1 MNAKLSFPKFSQYPY
16 YERIEKAIA
25 SSINSIYIDV
35 DVAADVNI
43 DDVCVNVLTHN
54 QNYIEIFIADND
66 FKNIAFLVNPSSDE
80 LSITVLFENEH
91 SLIDTPI
98 DINVVLPKRIF
109 TTLSI
114 NSRIANIFIDE
125 FVYAKKINIE
135 GKSCNVLSLA
145 SFSNITINNV
155 NGNIRIETKL
165 VTDTL
170 VNISS
175 ENADIYAHIKNI
187 RTFKVLLFN
196 FPKVKNSS
204 LLGGDYSISGSISSR
219 NGFVKFC

>member
-16 YERIEKAIA
+16 YERIEKALA

-43 DDVCVNVLTHN
+43 DDVCVNVLTHK

-145 SFSNITINNV
+145 SF
-155 NGNIRIETKL
+155 
-165 VTDTL
+165 
-170 VNISS
+170 
-175 ENADIYAHIKNI
+175 
-187 RTFKVLLFN
+187 F
-196 FPKVKNSS
+196 
-204 LLGGDYSISGSISSR
+204 
-219 NGFVKFC
+219 

>member
-1 MNAKLSFPKFSQYPY
+1 M
-16 YERIEKAIA
+16 
-25 SSINSIYIDV
+25 
-35 DVAADVNI
+35 
-43 DDVCVNVLTHN
+43 
-54 QNYIEIFIADND
+54 
-66 FKNIAFLVNPSSDE
+66 
-80 LSITVLFENEH
+80 
-91 SLIDTPI
+91 
-98 DINVVLPKRIF
+98 LPKRIF

>member
-1 MNAKLSFPKFSQYPY
+1 MNTKLSFPKFSQYPY
-16 YERIEKAIA
+16 YERIEKALA

-43 DDVCVNVLTHN
+43 DDVCVNVLTHK

-66 FKNIAFLVNPSSDE
+66 FKNIAFLVDRSGKE
-80 LSITVLFENEH
+80 LSIRILLENEN
-91 SLIDTPI
+91 SVIDTPI
-98 DINVVLPKRIF
+98 DINVVIPKRIF
-109 TTLSI
+109 TTLYIS
-114 NSRIANIFIDE
+114 SRIANIFIDE

-135 GKSCNVLSLA
+135 GKSCSVLSLA
-145 SFSNITINNV
+145 NFSNLYINTID
-155 NGNIRIETKL
+155 GNIRIETKL
-165 VTDTL
+165 VTNTL

>member
-16 YERIEKAIA
+16 YERIEKALA

-43 DDVCVNVLTHN
+43 DDVCVNVLTHK

-125 FVYAKKINIE
+125 FIYAKKIHIE

-145 SFSNITINNV
+145 SFSNLYINAID
-155 NGNIRIETKL
+155 GNIIIETKL
-165 VTDTL
+165 VTNTL

-196 FPKVKNSS
+196 FPKVKNSY

>member
-16 YERIEKAIA
+16 YERIEKALA

-43 DDVCVNVLTHN
+43 DDVCVNVLTHK

>member
-16 YERIEKAIA
+16 YERIEKALA

-43 DDVCVNVLTHN
+43 DDVCVNVLTHK

-114 NSRIANIFIDE
+114 NSRIANIFIDK
-125 FVYAKKINIE
+125 FIYAKKIHIE

-145 SFSNITINNV
+145 SLSNLYINTID
-155 NGNIRIETKL
+155 GNIIIETKL
-165 VTDTL
+165 DTNTL

>member
-1 MNAKLSFPKFSQYPY
+1 MSTLSFPKFSQYPY
-16 YERIEKAIA
+16 YERIEKELA

-43 DDVCVNVLTHN
+43 DDVCVNILTHK

-66 FKNIAFLVNPSSDE
+66 FKNIAFLVDRSGKE
-80 LSITVLFENEH
+80 LSIRILLENEN
-91 SLIDTPI
+91 SVIDTPI
-98 DINVVLPKRIF
+98 DINVVIPKRIF
-109 TTLSI
+109 TTLYIS
-114 NSRIANIFIDE
+114 SRIANIFIDE

-145 SFSNITINNV
+145 NFSNLYINTID
-155 NGNIRIETKL
+155 GNIRIETKL
-165 VTDTL
+165 VTNTL

>member
-16 YERIEKAIA
+16 YERIEKALA

-43 DDVCVNVLTHN
+43 DDVCVNVLTHK

-114 NSRIANIFIDE
+114 NSRISNIFIDE
-125 FVYAKKINIE
+125 FIYAKKIHIE

-145 SFSNITINNV
+145 SFSNLYINTID
-155 NGNIRIETKL
+155 GNIIIETKL
-165 VTDTL
+165 VTNTL

-219 NGFVKFC
+219 NGFVTFC

>member
-16 YERIEKAIA
+16 YERIEKALA

-43 DDVCVNVLTHN
+43 DDVCVNVLTHK

-114 NSRIANIFIDE
+114 NSRIANIFIDK
-125 FVYAKKINIE
+125 FIYAKKIHIE

-145 SFSNITINNV
+145 SFSNLYINTID
-155 NGNIRIETKL
+155 GNIIIETKL
-165 VTDTL
+165 VTNTL

-187 RTFKVLLFN
+187 RTFKV
-196 FPKVKNSS
+196 
-204 LLGGDYSISGSISSR
+204 
-219 NGFVKFC
+219 